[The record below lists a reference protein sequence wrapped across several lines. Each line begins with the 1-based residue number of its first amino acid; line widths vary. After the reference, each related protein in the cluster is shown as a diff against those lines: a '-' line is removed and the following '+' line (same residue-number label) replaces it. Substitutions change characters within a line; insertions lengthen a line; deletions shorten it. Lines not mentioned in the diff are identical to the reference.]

1 MPRIQYSRKLG
12 VEMKTKR
19 MGDWLE
25 VIIPEKWNGFTI
37 EKILKKEW
45 NVPRKLMH
53 SFRSNRE
60 VTLNNENPHWKTAT
74 VKNGDVL
81 RIRLFRPKPL
91 EVTPTYMEIDVIY
104 EDDHILVVNKPTGVF
119 THPNTP
125 NEQDTL
131 VNGVAFYFQMNGI
144 EATPKYVHRL
154 DRDTSGAILFA
165 KHDLAIAMLGKELQE
180 RKIKRTYLAWAHG
193 NIKPVR
199 GKIIEPIGKDRHHPV
214 RRRVSHGGQH
224 AETHYEVLSYHAEGD
239 ASLVKL
245 QLQTGR
251 THQIRVHLSYIGHP
265 LIGDEMYGGKSS
277 INYKQALHAARLTL
291 VHPFTEEEVQCFAMP
306 PKQSPLF
313 TKEQIERLNQ
323 R

>member
-1 MPRIQYSRKLG
+1 
-12 VEMKTKR
+12 MKTRR

-25 VIIPEKWNGFTI
+25 VVIPHKWEGYTI
-37 EKILKKEW
+37 ERILKKEW

-60 VTLNNENPHWKTAT
+60 VTLNNENPHWKTT
-74 VKNGDVL
+74 KVKAGDQL
-81 RIRLFRPKPL
+81 RVRLFRPQPL
-91 EVTPTYMEIDVIY
+91 EVTPTFMDIDVIY
-104 EDDHILVVNKPTGVF
+104 EDDHILVVNKPAGVF

-125 NEQDTL
+125 KDHNTL
-131 VNGVAFYFQMNGI
+131 VNGVAFHFQMNGI

-180 RKIKRTYLAWAHG
+180 RKIKRTYLAWVHG
-193 NIKPVR
+193 KMKTSR
-199 GKIIEPIGKDRHHPV
+199 GKIEQPIGKDRHHPV
-214 RRRVSHGGQH
+214 RRRVSSGGQH
-224 AETHYEVLSYHAEGD
+224 AETHYEVLFYD
-239 ASLVKL
+239 KDKDLSLVKL

-265 LIGDEMYGGKSS
+265 LLGDDMYGGKGS

-291 VHPFTEEEVQCFAMP
+291 IHPFTEAEIHCLAMP
-306 PKQSPLF
+306 ADHSPLF
-313 TKEQIERLNQ
+313 TKQQVEALSKHD
-323 R
+323 

>member
-1 MPRIQYSRKLG
+1 MPGIQYSRKLG
-12 VEMKTKR
+12 VDMKTKR

-25 VIIPEKWNGFTI
+25 VIIPEKWNGYTI
-37 EKILKKEW
+37 ERILKKEW

-60 VTLNNENPHWKTAT
+60 VTLNNENPHWKTAH
-74 VKNGDVL
+74 VKSGDIF
-81 RIRLFRPKPL
+81 RIRLFRPQRL
-91 EVTPTYMEIDVIY
+91 EVTPTFMDIEVIY
-104 EDDHILVVNKPTGVF
+104 EDDHILIVNKPAGVF

-125 NEQDTL
+125 NDHDTL

-165 KHDLAIAMLGKELQE
+165 KHDLAIAMLGKDLQE

-193 NIKPVR
+193 KLKPAK
-199 GKIIEPIGKDRHHPV
+199 GKVEQPIGKDRHHPV
-214 RRRVSHGGQH
+214 RRRVSSGGQH
-224 AETHYEVLSYHAEGD
+224 AETHYEVLSYDKAHN
-239 ASLVKL
+239 ASLLKL

-265 LIGDEMYGGKSS
+265 LLGDEMYGGKGS
-277 INYKQALHAARLTL
+277 IDYKQALHAARLTL
-291 VHPFTEEEVQCFAMP
+291 IHPFTDQEIRCLAMP
-306 PKQSPLF
+306 MANSPLF
-313 TKEQIERLNQ
+313 THRQVESLENH
-323 R
+323 

>member
-1 MPRIQYSRKLG
+1 
-12 VEMKTKR
+12 MKTKR

-25 VIIPEKWNGFTI
+25 VIIPDQWDGFTV

-53 SFRSNRE
+53 SFRSNKE
-60 VTLNNENPHWKTAT
+60 VTLNNESPHWKTAK
-74 VKNGDVL
+74 VKSGDIL
-81 RIRLFRPKPL
+81 RVRLFRPQPL
-91 EVTPTYMEIDVIY
+91 EVTPTYMDIDVIY
-104 EDDHILVVNKPTGVF
+104 EDDHMLVVNKPAGVF

-125 NEQDTL
+125 HEHDTL

-144 EATPKYVHRL
+144 ESTPKYVHRL

-193 NIKPVR
+193 KLKPRR
-199 GKIIEPIGKDRHHPV
+199 GKIEQPIGKDRHHPV
-214 RRRVSHGGQH
+214 RRRVSQGGQH
-224 AETHYEVLSYHAEGD
+224 AETHYEVLSYHSTPD

-251 THQIRVHLSYIGHP
+251 THQIRVHLSHIGHP
-265 LIGDEMYGGKSS
+265 LLGDEMYGGKGS
-277 INYKQALHAARLTL
+277 IDYKQALHAARLTL
-291 VHPFTEEEVQCFAMP
+291 IHPFTEKEIQCLAMP
-306 PKQSPLF
+306 TKDSPLF
-313 TKEQIERLNQ
+313 TDEQVRSLDQ
-323 R
+323 SSSS

>member
-1 MPRIQYSRKLG
+1 
-12 VEMKTKR
+12 MKTKR